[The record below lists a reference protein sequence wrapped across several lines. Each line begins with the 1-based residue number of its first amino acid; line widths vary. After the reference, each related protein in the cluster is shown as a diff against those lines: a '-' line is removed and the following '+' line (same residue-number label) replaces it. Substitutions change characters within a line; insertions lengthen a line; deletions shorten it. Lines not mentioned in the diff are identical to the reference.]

1 MDFDLTD
8 EQVLLKNSVERLL
21 ADRCPF
27 DARRKLVA
35 SDVGWNRETWALLAE
50 QGLLAA
56 PFDEADGGLGGGP
69 VELMILGEA
78 FGRSLLAEP
87 FLASIV
93 LGGVALRACADATLR
108 AELTPPVTAGER
120 LLAFADDEAGARS
133 SEARPNT
140 KAGLDGGVWRLS
152 GTKTDVLHG
161 ASADLLAVSAATPNG
176 TALFLVETAAPGVSA
191 RGYRTFDGLR
201 AAEIRFDNASA
212 QAVLAGPE
220 TALDVLAKVRQAG
233 IAYMAAEAVGL
244 CDMALAASVDHIKT
258 RKQFGQTLASF
269 QALKHR
275 AAEMMVQLEQ
285 LRSMAIYAAA
295 MLTEPDPLE
304 REKAFAAVKAVVGA
318 AGVQIGQAAV
328 QMHGGVGVTEEYRVG
343 WALRRLHAI
352 DLMFGDYETAAAR
365 LGELGG
371 LVPAA

>member
-1 MDFDLTD
+1 MDFAFTD
-8 EQVLLKNSVERLL
+8 EQILLKNTVERLL
-21 ADRCPF
+21 ADRYPF
-27 DARRKLVA
+27 EARRKLVA
-35 SDVGWNRETWALLAE
+35 SDAGWSREIWELLAE

-69 VELMILGEA
+69 VEMMILAEA

-93 LGGVALRACADATLR
+93 LGGSALKAADAALRT
-108 AELTPPVTAGER
+108 EFTPAVAAGER

-133 SEARPNT
+133 GAAAPATMAALAEGT
-140 KAGLDGGVWRLS
+140 WRLS
-152 GTKTDVLHG
+152 GAKVGVLHG
-161 ASADLLAVSAATPNG
+161 ASADLLAVSAATPTG
-176 TALFLVETAAPGVSA
+176 PALFLVETRAAGVA
-191 RGYRTFDGLR
+191 VRGYRTFDGLR
-201 AAEIRFDNASA
+201 AAEIYFDSTPAV
-212 QAVLAGPE
+212 AVLVGPE
-220 TALDVLAKVRQAG
+220 AAADAVARVRQAG

-244 CDMALAASVDHIKT
+244 CDMALIASIEHIKT
-258 RKQFGQTLASF
+258 RKQFGQPLASF

-295 MLTEPDPLE
+295 MLSEPDPLE
-304 REKAFAAVKAVVGA
+304 REKAFAAVKAVIGA
-318 AGVQIGQAAV
+318 AGVQIAQAAV
-328 QMHGGVGVTEEYRVG
+328 QMHGGVGVTEEYKVG

-352 DLMFGDYETAAAR
+352 DLAFGDHETAAAR
-365 LGELGG
+365 LADLGG